1 MYIYNI
7 YYIYIIGYG
16 SDYDD
21 KILWLLTMVM
31 MKVMDLMSISERS
44 SFCDIYNAHLDRVW
58 FVKPEYRIGLS
69 SADFLY

>member
-1 MYIYNI
+1 
-7 YYIYIIGYG
+7 
-16 SDYDD
+16 
-21 KILWLLTMVM
+21 MVM